1 MTGAKLS
8 LGLRWPMLLGFLSLL
23 VLVGGFGSWATFSSL
38 SGAIIASGQIEV
50 EKNRQVVQHPDGGV
64 VAKILV
70 KEGDFVQRD
79 AVLVRLD
86 PIAEQSEMSIIE
98 GQLFEM
104 MARHGRLVA
113 ERDALAE
120 IVFDK
125 RLLNRAA
132 THPEVDEL
140 MQGQHR
146 LFEARRSSINHQSEQ
161 LEKQK
166 EQVQNQITGLAA
178 QRRAL
183 GIQLALTEDELK
195 NQQTLFDRGLTQ
207 AAKVLDPK
215 RTAAQLSG
223 QIGDLSARSAQAG
236 ARITELNIQLD
247 ALQTQRREQAISDL
261 RDQQFRFLELEERHR
276 ALQQKLARMDIKA
289 PVSGIV
295 YGLAVH
301 APRSVIR
308 PADPVLFLIPQD
320 RPLVIATRIEP
331 IHIDQIFLSQEVAL
345 RFSALDQRTTP
356 ELFGTVTLISADAFQ
371 DQNGQQPYYR
381 AEIILRDGE
390 LARLP
395 PGLTLIP
402 GMPVEAFI
410 RTAARSPLNYL
421 LKPLSNYFIR
431 AFRET

>member
-1 MTGAKLS
+1 MTGSKPVFS
-8 LGLRWPMLLGFLSLL
+8 LQWPMVLGIFSLL
-23 VLVGGFGSWATFSSL
+23 ILVGGFGSWASLSSL

-64 VAKILV
+64 VAEIVV
-70 KEGDFVQRD
+70 KEGDLVERG

-86 PIAEQSEMSIIE
+86 PISEQSEMSIIE

-113 ERDALAE
+113 ERDELVE
-120 IVFDK
+120 IVFDE
-125 RLLNRAA
+125 RLINRAA
-132 THPEVDEL
+132 THPKVDEL
-140 MQGQHR
+140 MQGQQR
-146 LFEARRSSINHQSEQ
+146 LFEARRITISHQSEQ

-166 EQVQNQITGLAA
+166 EQVQNQITGMAA
-178 QRRAL
+178 QQTAL
-183 GIQLALTEDELK
+183 GIQLELTEDELK

-223 QIGDLSARSAQAG
+223 QIGDLIARSAQAG
-236 ARITELNIQLD
+236 ARITELNIEIE
-247 ALQTQRREQAISDL
+247 ALQTQRREQAITDL

-276 ALQQKLARMDIKA
+276 ALRQKLARMDIRA

-320 RPLVIATRIEP
+320 RPLVIATRVEP
-331 IHIDQIFLSQEVAL
+331 IHIDQIFLGQEVAL
-345 RFSALDQRTTP
+345 RFSALDQRSTP

-371 DQNGQQPYYR
+371 DQNGQQSYYR

-402 GMPVEAFI
+402 GMPVDAFI
-410 RTAARSPLNYL
+410 RTAERSPLNYL
-421 LKPLSNYFIR
+421 LKPLSHYFIR

>member
-1 MTGAKLS
+1 
-8 LGLRWPMLLGFLSLL
+8 MLLGFVSLL

-38 SGAIIASGQIEV
+38 SGAIISSGQIEV

-70 KEGDFVQRD
+70 KEGDVIQRD

-98 GQLFEM
+98 GQLFEI

-125 RLLNRAA
+125 RLLNRVA

-295 YGLAVH
+295 YGLVVH

-308 PADPVLFLIPQD
+308 PADPVLYLIPQD
-320 RPLVIATRIEP
+320 RPLVIAARIEP
-331 IHIDQIFLSQEVAL
+331 IHIDQIF
-345 RFSALDQRTTP
+345 
-356 ELFGTVTLISADAFQ
+356 
-371 DQNGQQPYYR
+371 
-381 AEIILRDGE
+381 
-390 LARLP
+390 
-395 PGLTLIP
+395 
-402 GMPVEAFI
+402 
-410 RTAARSPLNYL
+410 
-421 LKPLSNYFIR
+421 
-431 AFRET
+431 

>member
-1 MTGAKLS
+1 
-8 LGLRWPMLLGFLSLL
+8 MLLGFVSLL

-183 GIQLALTEDELK
+183 DIQLALTEDELK

-295 YGLAVH
+295 YGLVVH

-308 PADPVLFLIPQD
+308 PADPVLYLIPQD
-320 RPLVIATRIEP
+320 RPLVIAARIEP
-331 IHIDQIFLSQEVAL
+331 IHIDQIFLGQEVAL
-345 RFSALDQRTTP
+345 RFSALDQRNTP
-356 ELFGTVTLISADAFQ
+356 ELYGIVTIISADAFQ
-371 DQNGQQPYYR
+371 DQKGQEPFYR
-381 AEIILRDGE
+381 AEIVLRDGE
-390 LARLP
+390 LERLP

-410 RTAARSPLNYL
+410 RTAARSPLNYF

>member
-1 MTGAKLS
+1 
-8 LGLRWPMLLGFLSLL
+8 MLLGFVSLL

-295 YGLAVH
+295 YGLVVH

-308 PADPVLFLIPQD
+308 PADPVLYLIPQD
-320 RPLVIATRIEP
+320 RPLVIAARIEP
-331 IHIDQIFLSQEVAL
+331 IHIDQIVLGQEVAL
-345 RFSALDQRTTP
+345 RFSALDQRKTP
-356 ELFGTVTLISADAFQ
+356 ELYGIVTIISADAFQ
-371 DQNGQQPYYR
+371 DQKGQEPFYR
-381 AEIILRDGE
+381 AEIVLRDGE
-390 LARLP
+390 LERLP

-410 RTAARSPLNYL
+410 RTAARSPLNYF